1 MNTDQFAIFKPYVGE
16 PQQESTIE
24 SAADLTATPENI
36 AKYYRDNNLQPENPY
51 FMKYMEEG
59 LKPSTVVNTSPEKE
73 FKLNVTPITE
83 QEAPVLLTPTSARK
97 ITSNNVIN
105 EINSLKIPEE
115 KKNYLTVL
123 AGRES
128 SYDPYVT
135 NSLGYYGLYQFG
147 TDALKDTGY
156 TKADFQNTLNQH
168 DAALKLADRNE
179 RVLTP
184 IINSYVGKTYKGE
197 KITKNGILAAAH
209 LLGAGAVKKWFNP
222 STTED
227 SKAFQDANGT
237 TINKYLQLFT

>member
-1 MNTDQFAIFKPYVGE
+1 MNTDQFATFKPYVGE
-16 PQQESTIE
+16 PQQSDNIE
-24 SAADLTATPENI
+24 LTSDLVATPENI
-36 AKYYRDNNLQPENPY
+36 SKYYRDNNLQPENLY

-59 LKPSTVVNTSPEKE
+59 LKPNTVINTPLEQG

-83 QEAPVLLTPTSARK
+83 QDAPLLLTSRSSGK
-97 ITSNNVIN
+97 VTSNNIIN
-105 EINSLKIPEE
+105 EINSMNVPEE

-135 NSLGYYGLYQFG
+135 NKYGYYGLYQFG
-147 TDALKDTGY
+147 TEALKDTGY
-156 TKADFQNTLNQH
+156 TKNDFQNTLNQH
-168 DAALKLADRNE
+168 NAALKLADRNE
-179 RVLTP
+179 RVLAP

-209 LLGAGAVKKWFNP
+209 LLGAGTVKKWFNP
-222 STTED
+222 SNNED
-227 SKAFQDANGT
+227 SKTFQDANGT